1 MNFGSRFT
9 PVSFFTPAVPPFPA
23 GAADNGLSVDPVTG
37 LIVLGNDV
45 GDATEPA
52 RLLNAREIVT
62 DDALGNFY
70 ALNLN
75 SVNYG
80 VNTALNGQDIT
91 ITAGAGA
98 FAFPFIT
105 TQGADNSFVSNNI
118 ISGDF
123 GQSQSLIQS
132 GDFSQAGVDV
142 VTGNLGLSYL
152 HISSTDFNNQFFI
165 NADGQGFIN
174 MAVRGAGGLDFLRT
188 DVASLNSQFSN
199 NSMQT
204 FNGATLQ
211 VSGTLT
217 HRELVNGFSGN
228 RNVDRDIDSSR
239 FLYNTA
245 AGTLLLP
252 NMAAANTRLGFNLRF
267 SCNNAAGITVQADAG
282 QTILIG
288 ASASSV
294 AGTISSTTVGSF
306 GRISL
311 LDSFTWVV
319 ENFTGTWV
327 IT

>member
-23 GAADNGLSVDPVTG
+23 GAANNGLSVDPVTG

-52 RLLNAREIVT
+52 RLLNNREIIT

-75 SVNYG
+75 SINYG
-80 VNTALNGQDIT
+80 INTALNGQDIT
-91 ITAGAGA
+91 ITGGNGT
-98 FAFPFIT
+98 FPFFLMQAGDASLAVSQVIT
-105 TQGADNSFVSNNI
+105 NDGA
-118 ISGDF
+118 
-123 GQSQSLIQS
+123 QSQSIIQS

-142 VTGNLGLSYL
+142 ATGNTGFSYL
-152 HISSTDFNNQFFI
+152 HLSSTDFSNQFWVK
-165 NADGQGFIN
+165 ADGSGFIN
-174 MAVRGAGGLDFLRT
+174 MSVRGAFGLDFLRT
-188 DVASLNSQFSN
+188 DVSSLNTQFSN
-199 NSMQT
+199 NNMQT

-211 VSGTLT
+211 VSGPLT

-245 AGTLLLP
+245 AGTLVLP

-267 SCNNAAGITVQADAG
+267 ACNNAAGITVQAEAG

-288 ASASSV
+288 GSATSV
-294 AGTISSTTVGSF
+294 GGTLASTTVGSF
-306 GRISL
+306 ARITL
-311 LDSFTWVV
+311 LDAFTWTV
-319 ENFTGTWV
+319 ENFTGTWA